1 MNINS
6 ANNSAINLINNAN
19 LKANEAAHNIA
30 TLSVDKEEVGG
41 SQNFG
46 ATELTKPITQ
56 LKEAEIEHSAA
67 VKILQ
72 TDQEMQKSII
82 DAFV

>member
-1 MNINS
+1 MNINASSS
-6 ANNSAINLINNAN
+6 ALNLINSSHQ
-19 LKANEAAHNIA
+19 KANEAAHNIA
-30 TLSVDKEEVGG
+30 TLSVDTEEVGG
-41 SQNFG
+41 SKNFS

-56 LKEAEIEHSAA
+56 LKEAELENSAA

-82 DAFV
+82 DVFA